1 MRTPADALAAAKPST
16 QKKLAGQDR
25 APSFDL
31 EEYDRMT
38 SIMPQNFDDH
48 TKR

>member
-16 QKKLAGQDR
+16 QKKLVEQDR

-38 SIMPQNFDDH
+38 SVMPPKF
-48 TKR
+48 